1 MKTIRRHKL
10 ARRLAESRHAPR
22 KRKLHWGVA
31 LVTLGLVGLY
41 FVLKA
46 LVPTFAGLLDGV
58 FATAVERVGKRLV
71 DED

>member
-1 MKTIRRHKL
+1 MKTIRRHNV
-10 ARRLAESRHAPR
+10 ARRLIVSRRSRP

-31 LVTLGLVGLY
+31 LVMAGLVGLY

-46 LVPTFAGLLDGV
+46 LVPAFAGLMDGV
-58 FATAVERVGKRLV
+58 FATAVERVGKRMV